1 MSKSE
6 RQKAVCHKPA
16 PEGRMD
22 CGVEGPCVS
31 KQTLQRL
38 PKYLSYLK
46 SRPSDSSKYVSATM
60 VADALR
66 LNQVVVRKDLAAVS
80 GSGRPKVGYV
90 REELIRELESFL
102 GYDNTE
108 DAVLVGAGKIGK
120 ALLSYGGFQQYGLN
134 IVAAFDSDPLT
145 ANTEVEGKKILP
157 MEKLPDLCR
166 RMGIRI
172 GILTVPGSSAQAVCS
187 LLIES
192 GVLAV
197 WNFTNV
203 HLDVP
208 EGILVQNED
217 MAVSL
222 AILSNHLKERF
233 STK

>member
-1 MSKSE
+1 MESPS
-6 RQKAVCHKPA
+6 
-16 PEGRMD
+16 
-22 CGVEGPCVS
+22 VS

-38 PKYLSYLK
+38 PMYLNYLK
-46 SRPSDSSKYVSATM
+46 SRPSDAPQNISATTI
-60 VADALR
+60 AEALQ

-80 GSGRPKVGYV
+80 GSGKPKVGYV
-90 REELIRELESFL
+90 REELVRELEAFL

-108 DAVLVGAGKIGK
+108 DAVLIGAGKLGK
-120 ALLSYGGFQQYGLN
+120 ALLSYKGFQQYGLN
-134 IVAAFDSDPLT
+134 IVAAFDTDPLT
-145 ANTEVEGKKILP
+145 VNTEVGEKRILP
-157 MEKLPDLCR
+157 MEKLSDLCS

-172 GILTVPGSSAQAVCS
+172 GIITVPGPSAQAVCS
-187 LLIES
+187 LLVDS

-197 WNFTNV
+197 WNFAGV

-208 EGILVQNED
+208 EGILVQNEN